1 MWYST
6 TKTKTV
12 YDPCQPGFRV
22 PQAQVFYGFSKKDGD
37 SGSAKTIEVGT
48 GNEAGMLN
56 MWPDT
61 QDLNGVTQRSGV
73 RSKGA
78 YFYCKPNETE
88 RYGDMVYMP
97 ATGEWHGNK
106 SVGTKL
112 QDNGEQLNQPVGIFW
127 TSDYHNNEDSKACA
141 LWITP
146 EYTFSAGT
154 PDKPV
159 LGFFDSV
166 SYKLNHKLNYYTN
179 LRGIRPMKIE
189 KSQTP

>member
-1 MWYST
+1 MWNSE
-6 TKTKTV
+6 TKTV
-12 YDPCQPGFRV
+12 YDPCPPGFRV
-22 PQAQVFYGFSKKDGD
+22 PPARVFYGFSKKDGD
-37 SGSAKTIEVGT
+37 TGSDKTIVVGT
-48 GNEAGMLN
+48 GDEAGKMN

-88 RYGDMVYMP
+88 RYGDVVYMP

-154 PDKPV
+154 ADKPV
-159 LGFFDSV
+159 LGFFDSE
-166 SYKLNHKLNYYTN
+166 SHKLNYYTN

-189 KSQTP
+189 